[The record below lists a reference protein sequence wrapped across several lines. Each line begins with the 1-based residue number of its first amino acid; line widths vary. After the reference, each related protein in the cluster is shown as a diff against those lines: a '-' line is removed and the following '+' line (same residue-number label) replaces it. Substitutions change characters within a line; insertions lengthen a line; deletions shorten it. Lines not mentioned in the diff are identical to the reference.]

1 MQNCVL
7 VGYTK
12 KERMMK
18 TKGLYVTIRQV
29 QSLAPS
35 NSVDLGFTGSGL
47 VWAIIISPILLQV
60 LARASFASQRTKLP
74 SKASSKDQYAGKRMS

>member
-60 LARASFASQRTKLP
+60 LARASFASQPTELP